1 METQTSRNHPRS
13 DGLVPGSAN
22 ATAGPPL
29 GVKQLVAAVDWRAP
43 PRPRALC
50 PSKKRDVMP
59 TPNKKPGI
67 PSTACAI
74 GRSGECFP
82 RQAPFDCS
90 SNLPGINS
98 KKVCRRARRP
108 GELGAAAL
116 PVEKRKLR
124 PEPSPHP
131 RPCPHRCRACKPDPA
146 PIGGMVSSGPRGTVY
161 TVVEI

>member
-22 ATAGPPL
+22 ATAGPLL

-116 PVEKRKLR
+116 PSRSGNCA
-124 PEPSPHP
+124 PSRHHIRDPVLTVAALANQIRRLLAAWSP
-131 RPCPHRCRACKPDPA
+131 LVRAVLC
-146 PIGGMVSSGPRGTVY
+146 TQ
-161 TVVEI
+161 